1 MKPNS
6 RYLRNHVL
14 SMRVSSAEWGV
25 IKICALERGARVSE
39 IMRDALKMYM
49 QQAVDH
55 TYRKEC

>member
-14 SMRVSSAEWGV
+14 SMRVSNAEWGV
-25 IKICALERGARVSE
+25 IKNCALERGARVSE

-49 QQAVDH
+49 QQAVDL

>member
-1 MKPNS
+1 
-6 RYLRNHVL
+6 
-14 SMRVSSAEWGV
+14 MRVSSAEWGV

-49 QQAVDH
+49 QQAVNH